1 MSIAEIL
8 GEENSLSKKG
18 LFSDPKTSAADKREM
33 ANISR
38 SANEFLRGTDVSLTR
53 ESEPLANWH
62 QRTSFC
68 PRRGCTVA

>member
-38 SANEFLRGTDVSLTR
+38 SANEFGMSSTNSSLPALVSPSR
-53 ESEPLANWH
+53 IVVFAIS
-62 QRTSFC
+62 
-68 PRRGCTVA
+68 